1 MSIIDQNIVSSFPE
15 RCHPETSSFHTPF
28 GEMCWNKIKLVQG
41 ELMVEVVILVVE
53 RLIEEDD
60 ENREIRKIEMRI
72 LNGII

>member
-1 MSIIDQNIVSSFPE
+1 
-15 RCHPETSSFHTPF
+15 
-28 GEMCWNKIKLVQG
+28 
-41 ELMVEVVILVVE
+41 MVEVVILVVE

>member
-1 MSIIDQNIVSSFPE
+1 MQRNRIRTKAPDAK
-15 RCHPETSSFHTPF
+15 
-28 GEMCWNKIKLVQG
+28 CWNKIKLVQG
-41 ELMVEVVILVVE
+41 ESMVEVVILVVE